1 MTLHLV
7 PDPAPTFLLGQ
18 ERFAD
23 GRVYTH
29 AVPLRDRTNSALC
42 GARVKVRSVGF
53 DSGTPKA
60 GTCRACAR
68 LATQPSSVAVP
79 FQRSRRRVVAR
90 ARTSA

>member
-23 GRVYTH
+23 GRVFSH

-42 GARVKVRSVGF
+42 GARVKVRSAGF
-53 DSGTPKA
+53 DPVSGA
-60 GTCRACAR
+60 ASTCRACAR
-68 LATQPSSVAVP
+68 LAAPNASVAVP
-79 FQRSRRRVVAR
+79 FQRPRHAVAAQ
-90 ARTSA
+90 ARSTA

>member
-7 PDPAPTFLLGQ
+7 PDPAPAFLLGH

-23 GRVYTH
+23 GRVFSH

-42 GARVKVRSVGF
+42 GARVKVRRAGF
-53 DSGTPKA
+53 DTAAFPA

-68 LATQPSSVAVP
+68 LASAVSVAVP
-79 FQRSRRRVVAR
+79 FQRSRRSVDVR

>member
-7 PDPAPTFLLGQ
+7 PHPAPTFLLGH

-23 GRVYTH
+23 GRVFSH

-42 GARVKVRSVGF
+42 GARVKVRSAGF
-53 DSGTPKA
+53 DPAASPA

-68 LATQPSSVAVP
+68 LASAGASVAVP
-79 FQRSRRRVVAR
+79 FQRSRRKVHAQERN
-90 ARTSA
+90 SA